1 MEIIDSNSDEFYRQ
15 KYLKYKKKYI
25 EAQQL
30 YEEDLEGGADT
41 WTYYF
46 SPQDL
51 YENLKGLFDNYKA
64 LLPAFELRLGPDTYY
79 TTIKDKEL
87 KNCQTDIATKDI
99 EWVNGLGNKN
109 VTTAENVT
117 TGFLWNKKVTGTTD
131 VEKMTYMEEE
141 IANQIKQ
148 KETELNKLV
157 KGDVRIFRIK
167 KDFIVT
173 KLSNVKTIEWL
184 GTVDEAVAKKK

>member
-64 LLPAFELRLGPDTYY
+64 LLPAFELRLGPNAYY

-87 KNCQTDIATKDI
+87 KNCQTDFANQTIKWDD
-99 EWVNGLGNKN
+99 GLGNKN